1 MKIYWMFAKTYIY
14 FQKKATY
21 INLTLE
27 IRISLPTTT
36 TEARWNQKKTYDLK
50 DNMGWSDKQRMFR
63 IRQITDIREYHEGIQ
78 AFDIGVVMGGIREKY
93 RGMVEIYR
101 EYRDKHTGRSMFFP
115 PSFEREFKVEI
126 DKYVHILEAID
137 DEVLNPDP
145 RYAHV
150 TRTRRRGF
158 LREGD
163 LEIIR
168 RMAAEQKLKSSLRE
182 QHLQRKLHLDP
193 AQHTSAKRFQRQ
205 WPVEQNWDLG
215 IYGDMGLYGAH

>member
-1 MKIYWMFAKTYIY
+1 
-14 FQKKATY
+14 
-21 INLTLE
+21 
-27 IRISLPTTT
+27 
-36 TEARWNQKKTYDLK
+36 
-50 DNMGWSDKQRMFR
+50 MGWSDKQRMVNITEQMIIDAQFR
-63 IRQITDIREYHEGIQ
+63 VRQITDIREYHEGIQ

-115 PSFEREFKVEI
+115 PSFEREFKVGYYIVAMQHIHILEVEI

-168 RMAAEQKLKSSLRE
+168 RMAAEQELKSSLRE

-215 IYGDMGLYGAH
+215 LYGDMGLYGAH